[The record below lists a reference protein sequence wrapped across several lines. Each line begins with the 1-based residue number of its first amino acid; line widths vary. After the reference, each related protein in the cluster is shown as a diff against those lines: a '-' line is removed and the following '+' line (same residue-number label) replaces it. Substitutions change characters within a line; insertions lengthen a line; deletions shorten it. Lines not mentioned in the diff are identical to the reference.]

1 MKRQRIMIDGGFTCP
16 NRDGS
21 VGKGGCTFC
30 RPDSFTPDYCRTAGS
45 ITAQIEAG
53 KRFFAGK
60 YPDMRYI
67 AYFQAYSGTYAPLDV
82 LRSRYREALSQPDVV
97 GLTVATRP
105 DCINAEAISL
115 LKELQDEGYEVCVEI
130 GVESLYDRTLQRI
143 NRGHTAQQSIDAIHR
158 LNEAGLSV
166 GAHLIIGLP
175 GETTDDILDE
185 ADMLSALPISTL
197 KLHQLLI
204 LHGTPMAR
212 DWEEHRSDFLDLSL
226 DGYVS
231 LVAAFVKRL
240 REDIVIERYASSAPP
255 QQLISPRWGV
265 KPAEVERRIK
275 ANNETTKP
283 LNK

>member
-21 VGKGGCTFC
+21 VGRGGCTFC

-60 YPDMRYI
+60 YPDMRYT

-82 LRSRYREALSQPDVV
+82 LRSRYREALCQPDVV

-105 DCINAEAISL
+105 DCISAEAISL
-115 LKELQDEGYEVCVEI
+115 LKELQDEGYEVSVEV

-143 NRGHTAQQSIDAIHR
+143 NRGHTAQQSIDAIRR
-158 LNEAGLSV
+158 LDKAGISV

-175 GETTDDILDE
+175 GETEDDILAE
-185 ADMLSALPISTL
+185 ADMLSALPISML

-204 LHGTPMAR
+204 LHDTPMAR
-212 DWEEHRSDFLDLSL
+212 DWEENRSDFLELSL

-231 LVAAFVKRL
+231 LVTAFVKRL

-255 QQLISPRWGV
+255 HQLINPRWGV
-265 KPAEVERRIK
+265 KPAEVERRIRV
-275 ANNETTKP
+275 ER
-283 LNK
+283 

>member
-1 MKRQRIMIDGGFTCP
+1 MIDGGFTCP

-21 VGKGGCTFC
+21 VGRGGCTFC

-60 YPDMRYI
+60 YPDMRYT

-105 DCINAEAISL
+105 DCISAEAISL
-115 LKELQDEGYEVCVEI
+115 LKELQDEGYEVSVEV

-143 NRGHTAQQSIDAIHR
+143 NRGHTAQQSIDAIRH
-158 LNEAGLSV
+158 LDKAGISV

-175 GETTDDILDE
+175 GETEDDILAE
-185 ADMLSALPISTL
+185 ADMLSALPISML

-204 LHGTPMAR
+204 LHDTPMAR
-212 DWEEHRSDFLDLSL
+212 DWEENRNDFLELSL
-226 DGYVS
+226 DAYVH
-231 LVAAFVKRL
+231 LVSAFTERL
-240 REDIVIERYASSAPP
+240 RVDIAIERYASSAPP
-255 QQLISPRWGV
+255 HQLISPRWGV
-265 KPAEVERRIK
+265 KPAEVERRIRV
-275 ANNETTKP
+275 ER
-283 LNK
+283 